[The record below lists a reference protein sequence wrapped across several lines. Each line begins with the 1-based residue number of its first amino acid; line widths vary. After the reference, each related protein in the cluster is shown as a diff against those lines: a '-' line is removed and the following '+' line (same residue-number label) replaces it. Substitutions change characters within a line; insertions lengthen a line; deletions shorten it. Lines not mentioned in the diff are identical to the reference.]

1 MAKFLKIG
9 TSGLVAEESTVT
21 AGGGAN
27 ANKIP
32 ALDSNGQLAESMMP
46 SGIGADTVVVPTSE
60 NLSANEMVNLYNN
73 SGAITARK
81 ADAGTNKYQANGYV
95 KASTTSPANATIF
108 LDGTCPGT
116 FAATDAGKPVFL
128 SDTAGTTTLTPVS
141 GSGKLHQLIGYV
153 TSTTGFDFEVE
164 SPIELA

>member
-1 MAKFLKIG
+1 MCFNPRAREG
-9 TSGLVAEESTVT
+9 RD
-21 AGGGAN
+21 GA
-27 ANKIP
+27 AVLRHGDRAVSIHAP
-32 ALDSNGQLAESMMP
+32 ARGAT
-46 SGIGADTVVVPTSE
+46 GADTVVVPTSE
-60 NLSANEMVNLYNN
+60 NLSANEIVNLYNN

-81 ADAGTNKYQANGYV
+81 ADAGINKYQANGYV
-95 KASTTSPANATIF
+95 KASTTAPANATIF

>member
-27 ANKIP
+27 ANKVP

-81 ADAGTNKYQANGYV
+81 ADAGTNKYQAHGYV
-95 KASTTSPANATIF
+95 KASTTSPANATVYF
-108 LDGTCPGT
+108 DGACAGT

-128 SDTAGTTTLTPVS
+128 SDTAGASTLTPVS
-141 GSGKLHQLIGYV
+141 GSGKIHQMIGYV
-153 TSTTGFDFEVE
+153 SATTGFDFEIE
-164 SPIELA
+164 PPIELI